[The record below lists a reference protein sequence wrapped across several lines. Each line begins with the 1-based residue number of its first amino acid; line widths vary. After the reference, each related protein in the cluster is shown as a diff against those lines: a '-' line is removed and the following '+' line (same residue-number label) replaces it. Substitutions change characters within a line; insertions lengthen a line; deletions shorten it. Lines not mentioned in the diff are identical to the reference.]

1 MKSAKK
7 NKAKRKNVKAKS
19 KVYGGYAQNNGTLN
33 FYDPNDNST
42 EMSNYQYGG
51 YNRRKDYKN
60 YLDNREF
67 FMTPYDMQNSDET
80 LDDAPAEDDSTTKM
94 EFIKDFGA
102 VEKTKGE
109 YPIHCLTIAGQ
120 VEGHNNL
127 PSTAKATKYEH
138 IIPLIVEIDEDPE
151 IEGLLVVLNTMGG
164 DVEAGLA
171 IAELIAGMKKPTAT
185 LVLGGGH
192 SIGIPL
198 AVSSNRSFIVPSA
211 TMTVHP
217 VRHNGTVL
225 GVPQTMLH
233 FEKMQDRITNFIANH
248 SNIKPDSFEKLLLK
262 TGELVMDVGTVLD
275 GTKAVNV
282 GLIDEIGTLSD
293 AMKYLYR
300 RIDRNRKKQARRK
313 AAKNSGV

>member
-1 MKSAKK
+1 MKSNKK
-7 NKAKRKNVKAKS
+7 NKQKNITTTDKLYKEWLES
-19 KVYGGYAQNNGTLN
+19 KN
-33 FYDPNDNST
+33 FYDPNDKNSAV
-42 EMSNYQYGG
+42 SNYSHY
-51 YNRRKDYKN
+51 N
-60 YLDNREF
+60 YLDNRQSFNPPLQPINSAEPSDDESAEEAPTNTIEYIKEF
-67 FMTPYDMQNSDET
+67 GS
-80 LDDAPAEDDSTTKM
+80 
-94 EFIKDFGA
+94 I
-102 VEKTKGE
+102 EKTKGE

-120 VEGHNNL
+120 IEGHSNL

-171 IAELIAGMKKPTAT
+171 IAELISGMKKPTAS

-198 AVSSNRSFIVPSA
+198 AVSANRSFIVPSA

-233 FEKMQDRITNFIANH
+233 FDKMQERITNFIARG
-248 SNIKPDSFEKLLLK
+248 SNIKPDQFEKLLLK

-275 GTKAVNV
+275 GVKAVNV
-282 GLIDEIGTLSD
+282 GLIDEIGNLSD

-300 RIDRNRKKQARRK
+300 RIDRNRKKLAKRK
-313 AAKNSGV
+313 ATKQKTVS